1 MSNEIIIKI
10 ELLRVKGEI
19 VGEEDIEK
27 IIEDESQRYKINDFG
42 SMELVY
48 RKFVSSEVAENNV
61 VQRYLFCFFYK

>member
-61 VQRYLFCFFYK
+61 VQRCLFFFFYK